1 MISGERNF
9 NNIQNKNCELDA
21 TLRCDFSWILFVGT
35 NMLGFTEKEIGHFT
49 FKKWS
54 LLYEH
59 FKIYYNF
66 KISKQLFK
74 EKEKEKEKTTDQ
86 ISDEWIVN

>member
-9 NNIQNKNCELDA
+9 NKIQNKNCELDA

-59 FKIYYNF
+59 FKIYHNF
-66 KISKQLFK
+66 CAEQCLFK
-74 EKEKEKEKTTDQ
+74 ELKSESVYHQ
-86 ISDEWIVN
+86 SSDEWLKMS

>member
-66 KISKQLFK
+66 KTSKQLFK
-74 EKEKEKEKTTDQ
+74 EKEKTIHQ

>member
-1 MISGERNF
+1 M
-9 NNIQNKNCELDA
+9 
-21 TLRCDFSWILFVGT
+21 DFSWILFVGT
-35 NMLGFTEKEIGHFT
+35 KMLGFTEKEIGRFT

-59 FKIYYNF
+59 FKIYHNF
-66 KISKQLFK
+66 CIKQCLFK
-74 EKEKEKEKTTDQ
+74 EEEKTTHQ